1 MVGSPS
7 SFVLSLLGSL
17 LRFTPVFR
25 AKGEPS
31 LAGDRQRVKD
41 GPAGCSRM
49 ALGVAGRPHG
59 RHYALRLASRLRYT
73 RLLLTMPL
81 PPEQRGRARD
91 GRRSPDGVRQLRL
104 DQRVGWRGVG

>member
-31 LAGDRQRVKD
+31 LAGDRQGVKD
-41 GPAGCSRM
+41 GPAVSNNM
-49 ALGVAGRPHG
+49 ALRPGVRTS
-59 RHYALRLASRLRYT
+59 RHYGLRLASRLRYT
-73 RLLLTMPL
+73 RFLLTMPL
-81 PPEQRGRARD
+81 PPEQRRRARD
-91 GRRSPDGVRQLRL
+91 GRRTPDGVRQLRL
-104 DQRVGWRGVG
+104 DQRVGRRGVG